1 LLVAG
6 YWYWLLVLVLVLE
19 GDRLAR
25 LPGRVRVKVLLLRLA
40 IVFAVFFALEGG
52 EYSTFDLFRQKQ
64 RERMLVQAID
74 SVQHDVDSLKAL
86 KRRIETDPAT
96 QERIAREDF
105 GMVRD
110 NELLFRFLSADSLRH
125 RR

>member
-1 LLVAG
+1 
-6 YWYWLLVLVLVLE
+6 
-19 GDRLAR
+19 
-25 LPGRVRVKVLLLRLA
+25 VRVKVLLLRLA

-52 EYSTFDLFRQKQ
+52 EYSTLDLFRQKQ

-74 SVQHDVDSLKAL
+74 SVQRDVDSLKAF
-86 KRRIETDPAT
+86 KRLIETDPAT
-96 QERIAREDF
+96 QERIAREEF

-110 NELLFRFLSADSLRH
+110 NELLFRFLGADSLRH